1 MVRAAAAVR
10 LVTVLSVGLAITG
23 SPGRAQDAAAPP
35 AEISAKTWLD
45 NRPEIEAYLKTAN
58 VVAMEELKVGVTKP
72 RRAKLAPGG
81 PVDAFAWKVVP
92 PGRPAGF
99 WESYKSEIAAYE
111 LDKLIGLNMVPPTV
125 ERHVDGAIGA
135 AVMWC
140 SPTTSFG
147 QLKGVPTAPPKHIAE
162 WNRQLSRAKMFD
174 NLIGNKDPNLG
185 NWLVDPAWNLI
196 LIDHT
201 RAFTTDKDMVHKKM
215 DHIDGALWDKMQELT
230 AESLQETIGHWV
242 GKGEIKALLQRRDI
256 MKADFDK
263 RIAADPSFVTR

>member
-1 MVRAAAAVR
+1 MLRVAAVR
-10 LVTVLSVGLAITG
+10 LVTVLSFGLAITG
-23 SPGRAQDAAAPP
+23 SRGAAQDAAAPV
-35 AEISAKTWLD
+35 AEVSAKTWLE
-45 NRPEIEAYLKTAN
+45 NRAQIEEYLKTAN
-58 VVAMEELKVGVTKP
+58 VVTMEELKVGVTRP

-81 PVDAFAWKVVP
+81 PVDGFAWKVVP

-111 LDKLIGLNMVPPTV
+111 IDKLIELNMIPPTV
-125 ERHVDGAIGA
+125 ERRVDGTVGA

-147 QLKGVPTAPPKHIAE
+147 QLKGVPTAPARHIAA

-201 RAFTTDKDMVHKKM
+201 RAFTSDKDLVHKKM
-215 DHIDGALWDKMQELT
+215 DHIDGILWDSMQSLT
-230 AESLQETIGHWV
+230 AESLQAAIGNWV

-263 RIAADPSFVTR
+263 RIAADPSFIMR

>member
-1 MVRAAAAVR
+1 MRSAARLTAV
-10 LVTVLSVGLAITG
+10 VSIGLALIGAPASAQAPATG
-23 SPGRAQDAAAPP
+23 AN
-35 AEISAKTWLD
+35 EVSAKTWLT
-45 NRPEIEAYLKTAN
+45 NRAQIEEYLKTAE
-58 VVAMEELKVGVTKP
+58 VVGLEELKIGVTRP

-81 PVDAFAWKVVP
+81 PVEAFAWKVVP

-111 LDKLIGLNMVPPTV
+111 MDKLLELDMVPPTV
-125 ERHVDGAIGA
+125 ERKVKGTTGA

-140 SPTTSFG
+140 SPTKSFG
-147 QLKGVPTAPPKHIAE
+147 ELKGVPTAPADHIAA

-201 RAFTTDKDMVHKKM
+201 RAFTTDKDMVHKKIEHVDAPLWEKM
-215 DHIDGALWDKMQELT
+215 KALTYEQLEPVLGA
-230 AESLQETIGHWV
+230 WV
-242 GKGEIKALLQRRDI
+242 GKSELKALLQRRDLMNAAYEKQMPERSDFA
-256 MKADFDK
+256 MKQ
-263 RIAADPSFVTR
+263 